1 VAVIAHRGDHTKSP
15 ENTLA
20 AYSNAILDG
29 ADYVE
34 VDLRTTRDGHLVVLH
49 DATVNRMTGDTG
61 AVSALSYR
69 EIERMTIAPLAK
81 SDKHTY
87 HIPDFRSVLKLCKGH
102 INIYLDFKDADV
114 ARTYRLI
121 KAAGMEDHIAVYLNK
136 KEQYGLWKKVAPQ
149 IPLIASLPGAMTS
162 EQGKDFLNHHAIK
175 VVDNAY
181 DQVAVELLHKKKIA
195 VWLDEEDKEEGPAVW
210 AEALKAGADG
220 LQTDEPE
227 KLIQYLKGQGI
238 R

>member
-1 VAVIAHRGDHTKSP
+1 
-15 ENTLA
+15 
-20 AYSNAILDG
+20 
-29 ADYVE
+29 
-34 VDLRTTRDGHLVVLH
+34 
-49 DATVNRMTGDTG
+49 
-61 AVSALSYR
+61 
-69 EIERMTIAPLAK
+69 
-81 SDKHTY
+81 
-87 HIPDFRSVLKLCKGH
+87 
-102 INIYLDFKDADV
+102 
-114 ARTYRLI
+114 
-121 KAAGMEDHIAVYLNK
+121 MEDHIAVYLNK